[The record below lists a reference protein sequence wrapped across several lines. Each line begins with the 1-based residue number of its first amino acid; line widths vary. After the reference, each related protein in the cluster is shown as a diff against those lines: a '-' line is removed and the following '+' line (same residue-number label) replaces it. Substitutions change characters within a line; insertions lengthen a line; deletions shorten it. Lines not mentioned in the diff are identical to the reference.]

1 MKKTLSILFVSALCF
16 SSVPL
21 SAYADAVSSKDMA
34 IKYAKQLADGEQQ
47 YKYYISKT
55 TLKDTIAYGKTLKG
69 EYWLVFVDEK
79 PGANWEHPCKYIF
92 VNTNGN
98 DEQNYII
105 DAVMPPHNIEL
116 TEYGKPAKVSRASDD
131 DFLNYPIIP
140 SNYGKIA
147 ESSPHTYALIISGG
161 SYPRTNETKYWN
173 DCAFIY
179 NTLTRSYGV
188 PKSNIQVLMSDGT
201 DPAKDLNIGDFS
213 EPEYIS
219 SPLDLDGDGSPEI
232 DYPATKEYLKTAV
245 DGFANRLT
253 DEDHLFVFVTDH
265 GGGNKNA
272 EPYICFWNRENI
284 MASDFNDYFKD
295 INAGYVSFVLGQC
308 SSGGFTKYL
317 HADNRIVLTAS
328 GEGEYSYGGN
338 YNPYDEF
345 LFHLTTFLNGYDPYG
360 NKVKSSDIPTMQE
373 AFEYAVANDVYANGK
388 SPWTETPTKSL
399 LENST
404 AEELTLATVP
414 PVVDICIDNSE
425 NDKFSDSPNLK
436 VTLLNADEEKVTAFN
451 CDPQSNIPYKA
462 NAELRLYNR
471 GVKEYKGNGASLSLY
486 GCKASLIASPEDV
499 ALSEDKVLSVTEPLT
514 ETIKP
519 GEHVSK
525 NILCNLKNRSQ
536 YPVGRTNY
544 VAVVD
549 DDINTEK
556 WNKATKGIFSKTV
569 SQNMFEIKFGN
580 DNTIAISSP
589 EMIGNGKSYSIVIEE
604 DANNEKSLFD
614 VADLNIFC
622 GNNDYNIKNLDT
634 VLPDEI
640 NDKFVKKGIKIN
652 GNAEISNVRFEESD
666 SSTLSLECNFHA
678 QKKITTESPYRFC
691 VSMYDEET
699 GDCLGEQTFTA
710 MRSPRKAINISVDD
724 IKAGDTDHYLQVSS
738 ASEKNL
744 EFLWFNESGKYV
756 GEGNKVRAPY
766 SGKNEMFTA
775 VAKSMSDG
783 CVTTAECM
791 ASFYSMIRAISKD
804 ASRQLCTLDFRAPTD
819 RPYTMM
825 VTPAG
830 VASQTETYTIPQG
843 SRTFSFHY
851 SGFGSRLYI
860 LSISYNGKML
870 ESHKINL

>member
-16 SSVPL
+16 LSVPL
-21 SAYADAVSSKDMA
+21 SIYADAGSSRDMA
-34 IKYAKQLADGEQQ
+34 IKYAKALADGEQQ
-47 YKYYISKT
+47 YRYYVSKT
-55 TLKDTIAYGKTLKG
+55 TLKDTIAYGKSLKG

-92 VNTNGN
+92 VNINGN
-98 DEQNYII
+98 DKQNYII
-105 DAVMPPHNIEL
+105 DAVMPPHDIEL

-140 SNYGKIA
+140 KNYGKKA

-179 NTLTRSYGV
+179 NILTKSYGV

-232 DYPATKEYLKTAV
+232 DYPATREYLKTAI

-272 EPYICFWNRENI
+272 EPHICFWNRENV
-284 MASDFNDYFKD
+284 MASEFNDYFKD

-317 HADNRIVLTAS
+317 QADNRIVLTAS
-328 GEGEYSYGGN
+328 GEGESSYGGN

-345 LFHLTTFLNGYDPYG
+345 LLHLTTFLNGYDPYG

-373 AFEYAVANDVYANGK
+373 AFEYAVANDVYANGT

-414 PVVDICIDNSE
+414 PVVDICIDNSA
-425 NDKFSDSPNLK
+425 NDIQNLD
-436 VTLLNADEEKVTAFN
+436 VTLLNADEEKVNAYNF
-451 CDPQSNIPYKA
+451 DPQSNPPKQA
-462 NAELRLYNR
+462 KAELRLYNR
-471 GVKEYKGNGASLSLY
+471 GVKEYKGKGTSISVY
-486 GCKASLIASPEDV
+486 GSKASLVASPEEIAQDT
-499 ALSEDKVLSVTEPLT
+499 DKVMSVTEPLA

-519 GEHVSK
+519 GEYVSK
-525 NILCNLKNRSQ
+525 NIRCDLKNRSQ

-544 VAVVD
+544 VAFVND
-549 DDINTEK
+549 GIITDIWNTAAKER
-556 WNKATKGIFSKTV
+556 FSKSAT
-569 SQNMFEIKFGN
+569 QCLFEIKYGN
-580 DNTIAISSP
+580 ENTIAISKP
-589 EMIGNGKSYSIVIEE
+589 AMAGNGKTYRIAVEE
-604 DANNEKSLFD
+604 YPENEKSLFD
-614 VADLNIFC
+614 VADVNLFR
-622 GNNDYNIKNLDT
+622 GSNDYNISNSEIS
-634 VLPDEI
+634 LPDEVT
-640 NDKFVKKGIKIN
+640 DKFVRKGIKVN
-652 GNAEISNVRFEESD
+652 GNAEISNVCFEENS

-678 QKKITTESPYRFC
+678 QKTITTDGIYKFN

-699 GDCLGEQTFTA
+699 GDCVGEQTFVA
-710 MRSPRKAINISVDD
+710 KRNPRKKIMFGVDD
-724 IKAGDTDHYLQVSS
+724 TKAGDTEHYLQVSS
-738 ASEKNL
+738 ASEENL
-744 EFLWFNESGKYV
+744 DYLWFNEDGRYI
-756 GEGNKVRAPY
+756 GEGEKIRAPY
-766 SGKNEMFTA
+766 SGKNEMFTI
-775 VAKSMSDG
+775 VAKSRYDG
-783 CVTTAECM
+783 CVATGECM
-791 ASFYSMIRAISKD
+791 VNFYSMIRAISKD
-804 ASRQLCTLDFRAPTD
+804 ASRQLCTLNFQIPTD
-819 RPYTMM
+819 KPYTMT

-830 VASQTETYTIPQG
+830 AASQTETYTIPQG

-851 SGFGSRLYI
+851 NGFSSRIYI
-860 LSISYNGKML
+860 VSIFYNGKMM
-870 ESHKINL
+870 ESQKINL

>member
-1 MKKTLSILFVSALCF
+1 MI
-16 SSVPL
+16 
-21 SAYADAVSSKDMA
+21 YMQMA
-34 IKYAKQLADGEQQ
+34 
-47 YKYYISKT
+47 
-55 TLKDTIAYGKTLKG
+55 
-69 EYWLVFVDEK
+69 
-79 PGANWEHPCKYIF
+79 
-92 VNTNGN
+92 
-98 DEQNYII
+98 
-105 DAVMPPHNIEL
+105 
-116 TEYGKPAKVSRASDD
+116 R
-131 DFLNYPIIP
+131 
-140 SNYGKIA
+140 
-147 ESSPHTYALIISGG
+147 GG
-161 SYPRTNETKYWN
+161 WR
-173 DCAFIY
+173 
-179 NTLTRSYGV
+179 
-188 PKSNIQVLMSDGT
+188 
-201 DPAKDLNIGDFS
+201 
-213 EPEYIS
+213 
-219 SPLDLDGDGSPEI
+219 
-232 DYPATKEYLKTAV
+232 
-245 DGFANRLT
+245 
-253 DEDHLFVFVTDH
+253 
-265 GGGNKNA
+265 
-272 EPYICFWNRENI
+272 
-284 MASDFNDYFKD
+284 
-295 INAGYVSFVLGQC
+295 
-308 SSGGFTKYL
+308 
-317 HADNRIVLTAS
+317 
-328 GEGEYSYGGN
+328 
-338 YNPYDEF
+338 
-345 LFHLTTFLNGYDPYG
+345 
-360 NKVKSSDIPTMQE
+360 
-373 AFEYAVANDVYANGK
+373 
-388 SPWTETPTKSL
+388 ETPTISI

-404 AEELTLATVP
+404 AEELTLASVP
-414 PVVDICIDNSE
+414 PVVDVCIDISE
-425 NDKFSDSPNLK
+425 NDKFSDRPNLK
-436 VTLLNADEEKVTAFN
+436 VTLLNVDEEKVTAFN

-519 GEHVSK
+519 GEYVSK

-556 WNKATKGIFSKTV
+556 WNMATKGIFSKTV
-569 SQNMFEIKFGN
+569 SQNMFEIKYGN

-589 EMIGNGKSYSIVIEE
+589 EMVGNGKSYSIVIEE

-622 GNNDYNIKNLDT
+622 GNNDYNIKNLET

-724 IKAGDTDHYLQVSS
+724 SKAGDTEHYLQVSS

-756 GEGNKVRAPY
+756 GEGNKVRVPY
-766 SGKNEMFTA
+766 SGKNEMFTV
-775 VAKSMSDG
+775 VAKSMLDG

-804 ASRQLCTLDFRAPTD
+804 ASIQICTLDFRTPTD
-819 RPYTMM
+819 RPYTMT
-825 VTPAG
+825 VTPTG

-843 SRTFSFHY
+843 TRTFSFHY
-851 SGFGSRLYI
+851 SGFGSRIYI
-860 LSISYNGKML
+860 VSIFYNGKMV
-870 ESHKINL
+870 ESQKINL

>member
-1 MKKTLSILFVSALCF
+1 MRNRILTLLFLFPSIFFTPANSIADNGI
-16 SSVPL
+16 SRD
-21 SAYADAVSSKDMA
+21 DAVKRVKELLQKDNE
-34 IKYAKQLADGEQQ
+34 KS
-47 YKYYISKT
+47 YKYYTSKT
-55 TLKDTIAYGKTLKG
+55 ILKDTVAYGKNLQG
-69 EYWLVFVDEK
+69 EYWMVFVDEM
-79 PGANWEHPCKYIF
+79 PGANWEHPCKYVF
-92 VNTNGN
+92 VNVEADKN
-98 DEQNYII
+98 QNYVV
-105 DAVMPPHNIEL
+105 DAVMPPCGMEL
-116 TEYGKPAKVSRASDD
+116 AEYGKITRARTIGNDS
-131 DFLNYPIIP
+131 LNHPIIP
-140 SNYGKIA
+140 KYFEKRA

-161 SYPRTNETKYWN
+161 KNPQSNETKYWN

-179 NTLTRSYGV
+179 NTLTRAYGV
-188 PKSNIQVLMSDGT
+188 PKGNIKVLMSDGT
-201 DPAKDLNIGDFS
+201 DPAEDMNLGDFS
-213 EPEYIS
+213 EAEYMS
-219 SPLDLDGDGSPEI
+219 SPLDLDGDGNPEI
-232 DYPATKEYLKTAV
+232 DYPATKESLKTAV
-245 DGFANRLT
+245 DGFAEILT
-253 DEDHLFVFVTDH
+253 DEDHLLVFVTDH
-265 GGGNKNA
+265 GGKVSG
-272 EPYICFWNRENI
+272 ESTICLWNNTFVYGDE
-284 MASDFNDYFKD
+284 FNDYFHNV
-295 INAGYVSFVLGQC
+295 NAGFISFVLGQC
-308 SSGGFTKYL
+308 YSGGLTKHL
-317 HADNRIVLTAS
+317 KATNRIIMTAC
-328 GEGEYSYGGN
+328 EEDRRSYGN
-338 YNPYDEF
+338 EDVPYDEF
-345 LFHLTTFLNGYDPYG
+345 LYHWTSCLNGYDPYG
-360 NKVKSSDIPTMQE
+360 NKARTSNMPTMQE
-373 AFEYAVANDVYANGK
+373 AYAYAVMNDIYANGK
-388 SPWTETPTKSL
+388 GGWRETPTISI

-404 AEELTLATVP
+404 AEELTLASVP
-414 PVVDICIDNSE
+414 PVVDICIDISE
-425 NDKFSDSPNLK
+425 NDKFSDRPNLK
-436 VTLLNADEEKVTAFN
+436 VTLLNVDEEKVTAFN
-451 CDPQSNIPYKA
+451 CEPQSNIPYKA

-519 GEHVSK
+519 GEYVSK

-556 WNKATKGIFSKTV
+556 WNMATKGIFSKTV
-569 SQNMFEIKFGN
+569 SQNMFEIKYGN

-589 EMIGNGKSYSIVIEE
+589 EMVGNGKSYSIVIEE

-622 GNNDYNIKNLDT
+622 GNNDYNIKNLET

-724 IKAGDTDHYLQVSS
+724 SKAGDTEHYLQVSS

-756 GEGNKVRAPY
+756 GEGNNVRVPY
-766 SGKNEMFTA
+766 SGKNEMFTV
-775 VAKSMSDG
+775 VAKSMLDG

-804 ASRQLCTLDFRAPTD
+804 ASIQLCTLDFRTPTD
-819 RPYTMM
+819 RPYTMT
-825 VTPAG
+825 VTPTG

-843 SRTFSFHY
+843 TRTFSFHY
-851 SGFGSRLYI
+851 SGFGSRIYI
-860 LSISYNGKML
+860 VSIFYNGKMV
-870 ESHKINL
+870 ESQKINL